1 MRMTYR
7 ILALDGG
14 GAWALLQAM
23 ALDRLYGG
31 LDGHAILRRFDLAA
45 ANSGGSIVLAGLVK
59 GLKPAQIAALLLK
72 EEKRR
77 SIFVARN
84 PLGRAWSSQLAK
96 YDPEGKRAGLR
107 ALMNEGRNPVADLS
121 LAEAAA
127 TIGAGAPGLMI
138 AAYDVDRNRG
148 RFFRSF
154 NTQLSTEQ
162 PHPFEPSLCDAV
174 HASTHAPIF
183 YFAECAT
190 VADRRNPADRRR
202 FWDGALAGMNNP
214 VMAAV
219 IDAYALGQRDIAAL
233 SIGTGTVWRPL
244 AAPDSATDPA
254 LVASEASLQLFASI
268 SRVAGTILD
277 DPPDNATRDADLLI
291 STDQQRLVRLNPVI
305 RPERNAANK
314 WDAPASYD
322 AIGTD
327 GALAAFRTLADM
339 DMDAVAPWEVTA
351 IKQLGERWLA
361 DAIPNQAIRWNP
373 TDGQPVT
380 GQIRFSDALSAWR
393 QLDPFPP

>member
-1 MRMTYR
+1 MTFR
-7 ILALDGG
+7 ILSLDGG
-14 GAWALLQAM
+14 GSWALLQAM
-23 ALDRLYGG
+23 ALHRLYGD

-59 GLKPAQIAALLLK
+59 GLKPSEIAALLLS

-77 SIFVARN
+77 SIFVART
-84 PLGRAWSSQLAK
+84 LFGRAWSSPTAK
-96 YDPEGKRAGLR
+96 YDAEGKRAGLR
-107 ALMNEGRNPVADLS
+107 AVMNADPNPVADLT

-127 TIGAGAPGLMI
+127 AIGPGAPRLMI

-154 NTQLSTEQ
+154 DTQLSTEM

-214 VMAAV
+214 VMGAV
-219 IDAYALGQRDIAAL
+219 IDAYTLGQRDIAAL
-233 SIGTGTVWRPL
+233 SIGTGAVWRPV
-244 AAPDSATDPA
+244 ARPDTATDPA
-254 LVASEASLQLFASI
+254 LVASEASLELFDSI
-268 SRVAGTILD
+268 GRVAGAILD

-291 STDQQRLVRLNPVI
+291 GTDQQRLVRLNPMI
-305 RPERNAANK
+305 RPERNADGL
-314 WDAPASYD
+314 WDVPAGYEG
-322 AIGTD
+322 IGTD
-327 GALAAFRTLADM
+327 GALAAFRALADM
-339 DMDAVAPWEVTA
+339 DMDAVAPWEVNA
-351 IKQLGERWLA
+351 IKQLGELWMAGR
-361 DAIPNQAIRWNP
+361 IPNQPIRWNP
-373 TDGQPVT
+373 TDGQQVT
-380 GQIRFSDALSAWR
+380 GHIRFSDALAAWR
-393 QLDPFPP
+393 VLDP